1 MLPAQAHLA
10 RLAVFA
16 SGDGVKDAVRTM
28 ALPVKQLLCGKAKGS
43 SGERKGGGKRCLES
57 VVVFTTELHPCTY
70 PSLPSPSRF
79 PFPSPSPS
87 TFTNLTNRRVAI
99 GSGCSLHTSDPVDSW
114 QSNL

>member
-43 SGERKGGGKRCLES
+43 SGERKGGGEGGERGLGS
-57 VVVFTTELHPCTY
+57 VVVFTTELHICTY
-70 PSLPSPSRF
+70 PPPSP
-79 PFPSPSPS
+79 P
-87 TFTNLTNRRVAI
+87 
-99 GSGCSLHTSDPVDSW
+99 HPVSHPHPHPHPRS
-114 QSNL
+114 QATPTGVLQ